1 MFFVFFFFKQ
11 KTAYEMRISDWSS
24 DVCSSDLPQS
34 LGIQPEAGRAWAQQ
48 NARRLYHYPTIGEE
62 YFPVQL
68 TVVLAQRPGTDS
80 DLHDRVRHE
89 RRAHTRAIPE
99 RGPVGHRC
107 IWRRSGRSA
116 LLQDQ
121 PGAPE
126 PVSSRH
132 PDRKSTRLNSSH

>member
-1 MFFVFFFFKQ
+1 MG
-11 KTAYEMRISDWSS
+11 
-24 DVCSSDLPQS
+24 CHPQS

-89 RRAHTRAIPE
+89 QRAHTRAIPE

-126 PVSSRH
+126 PVSSRSEEH
-132 PDRKSTRLNSSH
+132 TSELQSLMRISYAVFCLKKKKTNKQSNLKNIH

>member
-1 MFFVFFFFKQ
+1 MG
-11 KTAYEMRISDWSS
+11 
-24 DVCSSDLPQS
+24 CHPQS

-89 RRAHTRAIPE
+89 QRAHTRAIPE

-107 IWRRSGRSA
+107 IWRRSGRRSEEHTSE
-116 LLQDQ
+116 LQSLMRISYAVFCLKKKKKQ
-121 PGAPE
+121 PTANSLPTTHHTH
-126 PVSSRH
+126 VLH
-132 PDRKSTRLNSSH
+132 KS